1 MSFPAGNTGISLGI
15 LDAVSQVIPRCR
27 ELKGKLGEDYGT
39 GCRVTAVIEA
49 GE

>member
-1 MSFPAGNTGISLGI
+1 MKGAEGI
-15 LDAVSQVIPRCR
+15 
-27 ELKGKLGEDYGT
+27 LGEDYGT